1 MKLSPQHLSKAIS
14 DSGKRIEILEKEV
27 LEMQVAMN
35 FLKEIVQNALMKSN
49 PEFKRNAVLSDM
61 DNFLRKKIG
70 REV

>member
-1 MKLSPQHLSKAIS
+1 MKLSPQHIGAAL
-14 DSGKRIEILEKEV
+14 GVTEKRTTVLEKEV